1 MGTIMSNHYKIEIKN
16 IYKIFGADPGTAME
30 KIKAGTSKSD
40 ILDQTRCVVGLNDV
54 SLGIEAGHIHV
65 IMGLSGSGKS
75 TLIRHFN
82 RLIDPTS
89 GQVIVDGQDVLQ
101 FNKQEL
107 EHYRRH
113 KISMVF
119 QRFGLCPH
127 LTVLANAAFGL
138 KIQGVERSQRE
149 EKARYWLE
157 QVGLSGVEEHYPHQL
172 SGGMQQRVG
181 LARALVNDPD
191 ILLMDEAF
199 SALDPLIKS
208 EMQDQLLQLQQK
220 LNKTIVFITHD
231 LDEAL
236 KIGDRIALLKD
247 GELIQQGT
255 PAQILMEPAGDYVKS
270 FIGGVNRYKAIRVG
284 HVMREAQPLAMVKG
298 GENFSQTPPAG
309 HEMVRASQSLEEI
322 MPLLMDTDSDLA
334 VFDDDAN
341 LTGYLNKNKVMTVLY
356 H

>member
-1 MGTIMSNHYKIEIKN
+1 MAIE
-16 IYKIFGADPGTAME
+16 T
-30 KIKAGTSKSD
+30 
-40 ILDQTRCVVGLNDV
+40 
-54 SLGIEAGHIHV
+54 GHIHV

-82 RLIDPTS
+82 RLIEPTS
-89 GQVIVDGQDVLQ
+89 GQVIVDGQNVLE
-101 FNKQEL
+101 FSKKEL

-113 KISMVF
+113 KVSMVF

-127 LTVLANAAFGL
+127 ETVLANAAFGL
-138 KIQGVERSQRE
+138 KIQGVGRAERE
-149 EKARYWLE
+149 GKARYWLE
-157 QVGLSGVEEHYPHQL
+157 QVGLAGVEKHYPRQL

-181 LARALVNDPD
+181 LTRALVNDPD

-208 EMQDQLLQLQQK
+208 EMQDQLLQLQKK

-247 GELIQQGT
+247 GELVQQGT
-255 PAQILMEPAGDYVKS
+255 PSQILMNPAGDYVKS

-284 HVMREAQPLAMVKG
+284 HLMRKAPLTMVKG
-298 GENFSQTPPAG
+298 GESFSQARPSPSGT
-309 HEMVRASQSLEEI
+309 VRANQPLEEV
-322 MPLLMDTDSDLA
+322 MPLLMETDSSLA
-334 VFDDDAN
+334 VHNDEGS
-341 LTGYLNKNKVMTVLY
+341 LIGYLDKAEVMTALY